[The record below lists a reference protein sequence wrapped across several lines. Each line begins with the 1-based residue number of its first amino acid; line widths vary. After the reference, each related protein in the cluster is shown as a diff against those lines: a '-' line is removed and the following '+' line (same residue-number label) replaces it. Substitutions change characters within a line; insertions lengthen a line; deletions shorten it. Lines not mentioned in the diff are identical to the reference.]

1 MLKVYLVQYSLEE
14 LKKLAKFWDLDVEGY
29 EDKTALMEALY
40 KEMISPESAGE
51 LLYKLDKERRGIIEM
66 ILEEDGRC
74 QLDFIYQRSSLPPDE
89 IEEFLYQLD
98 ENCFLF
104 FDEDKGQVEIY
115 EDILSALRIAQR
127 EMEEDLSNFSLAQI
141 LARYKLRKLRA
152 IAERRKLSISTRYTR
167 KEDIVRLMADNLK
180 HLDSVQLALGE
191 MGELARKVYQQAL
204 AEDGELEFSKL
215 EELCQGDLP
224 KIKSLIRGFEERA
237 LAFSTYRAGNR
248 KLIIPKGIV
257 EEYKALGEIGEVV
270 GKMKKCP
277 PPSSESE
284 VGLSLIKDMEAYLNY
299 LRNNEVSLNRSNRRF
314 PKRVINELDKL
325 FSYPESLKG
334 RAGLLRFAFINYIC
348 KALSLIKQEGLSISV
363 TPAVDTWLRLDTL
376 ERINEIYY
384 LWYNSKIWNEIEQS
398 HLSGLSWNIGEEKI
412 FVLRE
417 IVITDLKTLA
427 INSWYHLDDFIGNI
441 KAESLNFM
449 RPEEGFLWEIYDSK
463 GENVSGLINWERVE
477 GKLISDVITRVLHW
491 LGAISSGYND
501 DNMVSFKITKLGAW
515 LIGALEREDIGD
527 ILGIEGSKEVKIYK
541 ALVLEFE
548 NEDALRGILG
558 DEEIASY
565 LKKNL
570 SPTKVLAMG
579 DKLNKLVR
587 RLRDKGYKLV
597 IE

>member
-14 LKKLAKFWDLDVEGY
+14 LKKLAKFWELDVEGY
-29 EDKTALMEALY
+29 EDKTELMEALY
-40 KEMISPESAGE
+40 EEMISPEAARE
-51 LLYKLDKERRGIIEM
+51 LLYKLDEERRGIIEM
-66 ILEEDGRC
+66 ILERDGRC
-74 QLDFIYQRSSLPPDE
+74 QLDLIYQRSSLPFDK

-115 EDILSALRIAQR
+115 EDILSALRIAR
-127 EMEEDLSNFSLAQI
+127 GEMGEDLSNFSLAQI
-141 LARYKLRKLRA
+141 LARYELRELRA
-152 IAERRKLSISTRYTR
+152 IAERRKLSISTRYTNR
-167 KEDIVRLMADNLK
+167 EDIVRLMADNLK
-180 HLDSVQLALGE
+180 HFDSVQLALGE
-191 MGELARKVYQQAL
+191 MSELARKVYQQAL

-224 KIKSLIRGFEERA
+224 KIKSLIRGFEEMA
-237 LAFSTYRAGNR
+237 LAFSTYGADGHR

-257 EEYKALGEIGEVV
+257 EEYKALDEIGKV
-270 GKMKKCP
+270 GKMKEYP
-277 PPSSESE
+277 PPSFESE
-284 VGLSLIKDMEAYLNY
+284 VGLSLIKDIEAYLNY
-299 LRNNEVSLNRSNRRF
+299 LKNNEVSLNRSNRRF
-314 PKRVINELDKL
+314 PKGVINGLDKL

-348 KALSLIKQEGLSISV
+348 KGLSLIKQEGLSISI
-363 TPAVDTWLRLDTL
+363 TPAVDTWLRIDTL

-412 FVLRE
+412 FTLRE
-417 IVITDLKTLA
+417 IVIADLKTLA
-427 INSWYHLDDFIGNI
+427 INSWYHLDDFIRNI
-441 KAESLNFM
+441 KAKSLNFM

-463 GENVSGLINWERVE
+463 GENVSGLVNWERVE

-491 LGAISSGYND
+491 LSAISLGYND
-501 DNMVSFKITKLGAW
+501 DNMISFKITKLGAW

-527 ILGIEGSKEVKIYK
+527 ILGIEGSKEVKVYK

-565 LKKNL
+565 LKESL

-579 DKLNKLVR
+579 DELNKLVR
-587 RLRDKGYKLV
+587 RLRDKGYKLI